1 MSTDTINASKHRR
14 PRWLK
19 PFLMILIV
27 LGCLAFLVN
36 RETETPLQTVSTPH
50 AAVATEDTQ
59 PQPIETQVA
68 AISDPLAEIRPQL
81 QRITDQQTTLQ
92 KQQSIQLR
100 QVEQQQQQINQFET
114 LLSDMMIQLTTHHNQ
129 LQALQTAR
137 KATVVQR
144 TRQRKKT
151 PEPTMTLASI
161 DQWGDSHMAVLQVG
175 EQLVSLR
182 LGDHHRGWQLTNIDL
197 GEQQVELMNAR
208 KQHRILSRR

>member
-1 MSTDTINASKHRR
+1 MNADTINDSKHMR

-19 PFLMILIV
+19 PFLIILIV

-36 RETETPLQTVSTPH
+36 RETETPLQTVSTTH
-50 AAVATEDTQ
+50 TVVATEDTQ

-68 AISDPLAEIRPQL
+68 EISDPLAEMRPQL

-92 KQQSIQLR
+92 KQHSAHLS
-100 QVEQQQQQINQFET
+100 QVEQQQQQINQLET
-114 LLSDMMIQLTTHHNQ
+114 VLADLMIQLTAHHNQ
-129 LQALQTAR
+129 LQSLQTAR

-144 TRQRKKT
+144 SRQRKKK

-161 DQWGDSHMAVLQVG
+161 DQWGDAHTAVLQVG

-182 LGDHHRGWQLTNIDL
+182 LGDRHRGWQLTNIDL

-208 KQHRILSRR
+208 KQHRILDRR